1 MSDKR
6 TFNPTLSDV
15 QADDYEIYRIVFSGE
30 DLVSV
35 VQRTDCEAISY
46 NVYPGI
52 AIAFDSEVVEMLP
65 TLTHREQGRR

>member
-1 MSDKR
+1 MSNKR

-15 QADDYEIYRIVFSGE
+15 QADEHEIYRIVFSGE
-30 DLVSV
+30 GLVSV
-35 VQRTDCEAISY
+35 IQRTDCEAISY

-65 TLTHREQGRR
+65 TLTHREQDRR